1 MLNKRGETWKFLV
14 FGMLFILVMGL
25 ISSNNLISTSNVKY
39 DSKITEYF
47 NDQTLVEQII
57 LEEGDDSPYLGIIN
71 NDIWIRVVINLKDIS
86 YKDSLFF
93 TFSDKEIR
101 EIHKSEI
108 SEKITAKITKE
119 GFDKLIQ
126 DEGVEL
132 VKLPMRG
139 YFTLSESASLI
150 NATYVWNTFNY
161 TGEGIK
167 VCVIDSGVDKSH
179 PDLSGKVVAEKC
191 YCNNNCCPNGANEDN
206 NATDEYGHG
215 THVVGTVASQNETYK
230 GIAHDSDIYAVK
242 VSDSSGNLDIDPDV
256 GKAIDWCVN
265 QSVDVISISISNNGN
280 YPGWFPCPDDIDS
293 EINNAYNSGIPV
305 IIASGNNNYE
315 DGISYPACSQ
325 NVTSVGAVYDDDHGI
340 ENFWPT
346 CIDWSTSVDEI
357 VCITNR
363 ADNLNLLA
371 PGARITST
379 KMGGGFEWKR
389 GTSMAAP
396 HVAGAVA
403 LMLEKN
409 SSLTPDE
416 IKQILIDTGK
426 PIWDSKTS
434 TTYPRIDVAAAIE
447 EVSFCEC
454 TSWTPG
460 SCGGGGCSYFQRQNT
475 TTCTPSGCAEE
486 SKCEYDET
494 CIGGGTI
501 TVCSSGCNYT
511 TIQEALDN
519 ALAEDII
526 KITDGGVYDNENLE
540 WTAPEDGGVILNCDD
555 ATISDNVWGITIQD
569 KGNWG
574 AIINCIINASVGIKI
589 TGEGGD
595 HEIMNN
601 VFDVSERG
609 VEFDG
614 NLGGI
619 YFYDNILMNADEEG
633 VELTG
638 SGSPLN
644 RSGGSMI
651 RGNKFFNIY
660 WGIYLD
666 KSSTNIIL
674 SNIFE
679 DNTYAMYLDGGDYSL
694 DALIEKNNVS
704 ENDYGVYIYH
714 QEQVDLK
721 DNYFCLSNSV
731 SDIYTTTM
739 VQSYGTGNRCEN
751 AIGWNDTSTTGCT
764 YYCDTPAEVTL
775 LYPNDNSTYTTQ
787 GNVGLVCQSN
797 DNYQLVNVSL
807 YHNISGTWQANQTK
821 NISGTSN
828 ITIFTLSN
836 IPNGTNFIWNCL
848 AYDNKS
854 RGGFADTNWSLKVI
868 VDTIAPNVNII
879 SPLNQTYNV
888 SSIDFNITLNE
899 VGSCKYSLDSGATN
913 ITMSPI
919 DSRNFSET
927 DLSMTNGGYFVNYY
941 CEDDVGNKNYTE
953 GISFSVNATL
963 PDDPH
968 KYVHKNSSNDIVAW
982 LGNEGNIVLA
992 GSCFSGGSCNSP
1004 GDGSLIFRNSSNDN
1018 VAFINASGDMCVETG
1033 DCSDNSANC
1042 NSPTG
1047 NSFIVRNSSST
1058 NMIYFDSTGDM
1069 CLVGGLYE
1077 GSDPN

>member
-1 MLNKRGETWKFLV
+1 MLNKKEVAIFSI
-14 FGMLFILVMGL
+14 LFVIIIFS
-25 ISSNNLISTSNVKY
+25 ISNAIAWSYNPNIKTSNAGVKY
-39 DSKITEYF
+39 EQKVLYEFSKLEMNKTSNKTF
-47 NDQTLVEQII
+47 VQII
-57 LEEGDDSPYLGIIN
+57 IQ
-71 NDIWIRVVINLKDIS
+71 LKD
-86 YKDSLFF
+86 
-93 TFSDKEIR
+93 FSDAENLLSIFN
-101 EIHKSEI
+101 ESEI
-108 SEKITAKITKE
+108 KDIAIRNLTKKMGVGLTKE
-119 GFDKLIQ
+119 GFDKLIS
-126 DEGVEL
+126 DSRVEA
-132 VKLPMRG
+132 VYYDAPM
-139 YFTLSESASLI
+139 YFLLDESAPLI
-150 NATYVWNTFNY
+150 NATYVWNNLNY

-167 VCVIDSGVDKSH
+167 VCVIDTGIDKNH
-179 PDLSGKVVAEKC
+179 PDLENNIVAEKC
-191 YCNNNCCPNGANEDN
+191 YCRLGGGCCPDGTSEDN
-206 NATDEYGHG
+206 NASDDNGHG
-215 THVVGTVASQNETYK
+215 THVAGIIASQNKTYQ
-230 GIAHDSDIYAVK
+230 GIASNVSLHIAK
-242 VSDSSGNLDIDPDV
+242 VFGDGTGGSTLDI
-256 GKAIDWCVN
+256 GEAISWCRGQNVSIISMSLGDRESHPGD
-265 QSVDVISISISNNGN
+265 SVCPNYYNTEIS
-280 YPGWFPCPDDIDS
+280 
-293 EINNAYNSGIPV
+293 NAYNDSIAIV
-305 IIASGNNNYE
+305 AASGNDGYE
-315 DGISYPACSQ
+315 EGINYPACNNQ
-325 NVTSVGAVYDDDHGI
+325 VISVGATYDDNLGLWYALVHLVLYAP
-340 ENFWPT
+340 NCW
-346 CIDWSTSVDEI
+346 DWSQPDKITCFTSKHSSFLD
-357 VCITNR
+357 
-363 ADNLNLLA
+363 LLA
-371 PGARITST
+371 PGAEITST
-379 KMGGGFEWKR
+379 WNDGGFEDKG
-389 GTSMAAP
+389 GTSMSTP
-396 HVAGAVA
+396 MVAGAIA

-426 PIWDSKTS
+426 PIWDSDTE
-434 TTYPRIDVAAAIE
+434 TTYPRIDIAAAIE
-447 EVSFCEC
+447 EVSFCDM
-454 TSWTPG
+454 TSWTSG
-460 SCGGGGCSYFQRQNT
+460 SCGAGNCTGFQRQYT
-475 TTCTPSGCAEE
+475 RTGTPSGCDSET
-486 SKCEYDET
+486 KCEYDET
-494 CIGGGTI
+494 CIGGRDL

-511 TIQEALDN
+511 TIQDALDN
-519 ALAEDII
+519 ALATDLI
-526 KITDGGVYDNENLE
+526 KITDEGTYDNENLN
-540 WTAPEDGGVILNCDD
+540 WTAPEDGEVILNCQS

-807 YHNISGTWQANQTK
+807 YHNISGSWQLNQTK

-828 ITIFTLSN
+828 ITTFTLTN

-854 RGGFADTNWSLKVI
+854 RGSFADANWSVEVI
-868 VDTIAPNVNII
+868 VDTISPNVNID
-879 SPLNQTYNV
+879 SPLNQTYTIP
-888 SSIDFNITLNE
+888 SIDFNVTLNE
-899 VGSCKYSLDSGATN
+899 VGVCMYSLDGGITN
-913 ITMSPI
+913 VTMGTI
-919 DSRNFSET
+919 YGKNFTTT

-1058 NMIYFDSTGDM
+1058 NMIYFDSIGDL

-1077 GSDPN
+1077 NSDPN